1 MRRRRLAATGWLVLL
16 ALAGCG
22 SDERTTPPKLA
33 ESDPGIVHAH
43 GLGIDPADGA
53 LFIATHTGLFRSPE
67 GDNSASRVGDS
78 YQDTMGFTVTGPGRF
93 LGSGHP
99 DARSDKPP
107 LLGLIESLDAGKSW
121 HPVALEGKADF
132 HVLRTVGQR
141 VIGYDSIANR
151 LLRITPG
158 GEPTKLSKPRGTV
171 IDLVIDP
178 GDVRHCVAATD
189 TGLYESRDGGRRWSR
204 LERRRSGLLAY
215 LKSHGLTLVRGDGV
229 VERLAS
235 GGVWRQV
242 GQVEGRPGALASHED
257 ILYLAVQ
264 DGTVL
269 QSSDGGRSWQQRVAA
284 GA

>member
-1 MRRRRLAATGWLVLL
+1 MRLRRLAAIGSVTLV
-16 ALAGCG
+16 AIAGCG
-22 SDERTTPPKLA
+22 GDKKTVPDSTEA
-33 ESDPGIVHAH
+33 EPGIVHVH
-43 GLGIDPADGA
+43 GLGVDPGDGA
-53 LFIATHTGLFRSPE
+53 LYIATHTGLFRSPE
-67 GDNSASRVGDS
+67 GEDRASRVGDS
-78 YQDTMGFTVTGPGRF
+78 YQDTMGFTITGPGRF

-107 LLGLIESLDAGKSW
+107 MLGLIESLDAGKSW

-132 HVLRTVGQR
+132 HVLRTAGQR

-178 GDVRHCVAATD
+178 RDARRYIAAMD
-189 TGLYESRDGGRRWSR
+189 TGLYESRDAGRRWSR
-204 LERRRSGLLAY
+204 LDRRRSGLLAY

-235 GGVWRQV
+235 GGVWHQV
-242 GQVEGRPGALASHED
+242 GQVQGRPGAFASHED

-264 DGTVL
+264 DGTVM
-269 QSSDGGRSWQQRVAA
+269 QSSDGGRSWQKRVAA